1 MSTNKENLT
10 KFGIAVAIMFVIAII
25 LVANF
30 GIWTAGISGFTR
42 LCSIINIVLE
52 GCGLWIVWKKWLSG
66 FFKK

>member
-1 MSTNKENLT
+1 MSTNKENFT

-42 LCSIINIVLE
+42 LCSVINIGLE
-52 GCGLWIVWKKWLSG
+52 GFGLWLVWKKWLSSY
-66 FFKK
+66 FKK